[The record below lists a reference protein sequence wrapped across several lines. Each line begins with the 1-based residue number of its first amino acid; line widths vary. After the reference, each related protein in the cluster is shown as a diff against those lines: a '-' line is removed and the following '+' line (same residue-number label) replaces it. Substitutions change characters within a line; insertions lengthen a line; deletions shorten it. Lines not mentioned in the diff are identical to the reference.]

1 VEYLLVWF
9 EASRRVVVNK
19 SPSGFTNT
27 IIQVDAGT
35 HTVTLE
41 PPPDFSP
48 VAQTVLL
55 KNTSPLAPLTIT
67 FHRLPASA
75 IPPAPGTP
83 A

>member
-1 VEYLLVWF
+1 MEYLVVRF
-9 EASRRVVVNK
+9 EASRRMLVNDK
-19 SPSGFTNT
+19 PSGFTNT
-27 IIQVDAGT
+27 VIQLEAGT
-35 HTVTLE
+35 HEITLT

-48 VAQTVLL
+48 VTQTIVL
-55 KNTSPLAPLTIT
+55 KDTSPLAPMIVT

>member
-1 VEYLLVWF
+1 MEYLVVRF
-9 EASRRVVVNK
+9 EASRRVLVNDN
-19 SPSGFTNT
+19 PFGFTNT

-35 HTVTLE
+35 HQVRLE

-48 VAQTVLL
+48 LAQTVLV
-55 KNTSPLAPLTIT
+55 KDTSPLAPLTVT